1 MIRAIGASA
10 LLAMAFAVPLPQAA
24 AQDAVGGA
32 ILGAGA
38 GAFIG
43 GLATG
48 RPDGTIAGAIVG
60 GTAGAI
66 LGSDA
71 EKRRGYYWWQGDCYR
86 RVARG
91 YVQVSRRYCY

>member
-1 MIRAIGASA
+1 MIRVIGASA
-10 LLAMAFAVPLPQAA
+10 LLILAAGLPMEQAA

-32 ILGAGA
+32 IIGAGT

-43 GLATG
+43 GMASG
-48 RPDGTIAGAIVG
+48 RPSGAIAGAIVG

-66 LGSDA
+66 LGSEA
-71 EKRRGYYWWQGDCYR
+71 ERRPGHYWRNGDCFR
-86 RVARG
+86 RVRNG